1 MSEVHIKGD
10 CVHKD
15 KAVMAEVVAKR
26 RVDWYRM
33 CGILTINL
41 LIIAVRTEP
50 IGQGLRCNWH
60 ACAAWCLVC

>member
-1 MSEVHIKGD
+1 MRILLRRLKYSLLCNKGEVHIKGD

-26 RVDWYRM
+26 RVEWCRM

-41 LIIAVRTEP
+41 FTIARP
-50 IGQGLRCNWH
+50 D
-60 ACAAWCLVC
+60 